1 VKQLNDIKKLLDN
14 IPHKPGVYKYLDHNN
29 VVLYVGKA
37 KDLKKRVS
45 SYWKN
50 IEHASSKLKV
60 LLSKTVKIEYIITNT
75 ENDAFLLENNLIKT
89 LHPRYNILLKDDKT
103 YPWIK
108 VTNEEFPRIFKTR
121 LYTNDGSQYFGPY
134 PSVTLLYLLLDLI
147 KRLFSIRSCKLPLTI
162 ANISKNKYK
171 ECLEFHIGNCLAP
184 CVAKQSKEDYNEKVQ
199 LALKI
204 LKGELKP
211 VRDYLFEKMQWSSDK
226 LLFEQAAEF
235 KNKLDL
241 LDKYQSKSIIV
252 NQNLHNIDVFSF
264 DEKEHHY
271 FMNYIKIMH
280 GSVVQSHNLIL
291 SPQLNET
298 KEDIL
303 WQGISHIRQLFNSN
317 SHEIVLPFDLK
328 LNIKNL
334 TFTVPKAG
342 DKFKL
347 LQLSFSNLNHFIHQ
361 YTLNK
366 LKANYGN
373 VNVRLLNHVKNDLQL
388 QNIPV
393 RMECFDNS
401 HHQGEDL
408 VASCVVFVNGK
419 PAKSEYRHFKIK
431 TVDIPDDFA
440 SMREVI
446 YRRYKRLLEENKPLP
461 HLIVIDGGK
470 GQLSAA
476 LESLNKLNITDKIEI
491 ISIAKRL
498 EEIFKPND
506 HLPLY
511 IDKRSETLKLIQRIR
526 NEAHRFAITFHRQL
540 KLNHSHS
547 SILDEISGIGKTT
560 KSKLLKQYQ
569 SIDEIANA
577 SKDEL
582 TTLIGSQRA
591 NIIWN
596 YFHHVE

>member
-1 VKQLNDIKKLLDN
+1 VKQLDDIKKQLEH
-14 IPHKPGVYKYLDHNN
+14 IPHQPGVYKYLDLNN
-29 VVLYVGKA
+29 TVLYVGKA

-50 IEHASSKLKV
+50 IEQASGKLKV
-60 LLSKTVKIEYIITNT
+60 LISKTVKIEYIITNS
-75 ENDAFLLENNLIKT
+75 EADALLLENNLIKT

-108 VTNEEFPRIFKTR
+108 VTNEEFPQLYKTR
-121 LYTNDGSQYFGPY
+121 LYSNDGSLYFGPY
-134 PSVTLLYLLLDLI
+134 PSLSLMNLLLDLI
-147 KRLFSIRSCKLPLTI
+147 KKLFYVRSCKLPLTE
-162 ANISKNKYK
+162 ISIGKNKYK

-184 CVAKQSKEDYNEKVQ
+184 CVGKQSKQDYNEKIQ

-211 VRDYLFEKMQWSSDK
+211 VRDYLLNKMQLASDN
-226 LLFEQAAEF
+226 LLYEKAADF

-241 LDKYQSKSIIV
+241 LDQYQSKSIIV
-252 NQNLHNIDVFSF
+252 NPKLHDIDVFSF
-264 DEKEHHY
+264 EQKNNQY
-271 FMNYIKIMH
+271 FINFIKIMH
-280 GSVVQSHNLIL
+280 GSVVQSHNLTL
-291 SPQLNET
+291 SPQLNEN

-303 WQGISHIRQLFNSN
+303 WQGILHIRELFNSN
-317 SHEIVLPFDLK
+317 SHEIVLPFNLN
-328 LNIKNL
+328 LNIKNII
-334 TFTVPKAG
+334 FTVPKAG
-342 DKFKL
+342 DKLKL
-347 LQLSFSNLNHFIHQ
+347 LQLSFSNLNYFIHQ

-373 VNVRLLNHVKNDLQL
+373 VNVRLLNQVKTDLKL

-401 HHQGEDL
+401 HHQGDEL

-419 PAKSEYRHFKIK
+419 PAKSEYRHFNIK

-446 YRRYKRLLEENKPLP
+446 FRRYKRLLEENKPLP

-476 LESLNKLNITDKIEI
+476 LESLNILNITNKIEI

-498 EEIFKPND
+498 EEIYKPND
-506 HLPLY
+506 NLPLY

-526 NEAHRFAITFHRQL
+526 NEAHRFAISFHRQL
-540 KLNHSHS
+540 KLNHSFN
-547 SILDEISGIGKTT
+547 SILDEISGIGNTT
-560 KSKLLKQYQ
+560 KTKLLNQYQ
-569 SIDEIANA
+569 SIDKIAEA
-577 SKDEL
+577 SKEEL
-582 TTLIGSQRA
+582 ANLIGAKRA
-591 NIIWN
+591 NIVWS
-596 YFHHVE
+596 YFHKE

>member
-1 VKQLNDIKKLLDN
+1 MKQLDDIKKQLDN
-14 IPHKPGVYKYLDHNN
+14 IPHKPGVYKYLDHND

-50 IEHASSKLKV
+50 IQHVSGKLKV

-75 ENDAFLLENNLIKT
+75 ENDALLLENNLIKT

-121 LYTNDGSQYFGPY
+121 LYTNDGSLYFGPY

-211 VRDYLFEKMQWSSDK
+211 VRNYLFEKMQWSSDK
-226 LLFEQAAEF
+226 LLFEQAAEY

-264 DEKEHHY
+264 DEKDHHY

-373 VNVRLLNHVKNDLQL
+373 VNVRLLNQVKNDLQL

-596 YFHHVE
+596 YFHHAE